1 MSETSF
7 AHLFAPIAVVGME
20 VVVFAFLDSHG
31 RLLGMRHIPSARF
44 ASVNVPIRLVATD
57 ALAFDA
63 RAVVMAHNHP
73 SGDPEPSTQDL
84 RVTRGIAT
92 AFDALGIRLID
103 HLVLA
108 GDVVTSFRGRG
119 LL

>member
-1 MSETSF
+1 MSGASF
-7 AHLFAPIAVVGME
+7 VHLFAPTASAGVE
-20 VVVFAFLDSHG
+20 VAVFAFLDARG
-31 RLLGMRHIPSARF
+31 GLLGMRHIPSSSFSA
-44 ASVNVPIRLVATD
+44 VDVPIRTVVAD

-73 SGDPEPSTQDL
+73 SGDPEPSAQDL
-84 RVTRGIAT
+84 RVTRRIAIT
-92 AFDALGIRLID
+92 LDALGVRLID

-108 GDVVTSFRGRG
+108 GDVVTSFRARG